1 MPITHI
7 GPVDLQDPRLWLA
20 LALLAAA
27 FLVWD
32 HRTAPLQF
40 LSSILDRRM
49 HHEDLILW
57 LMLFMLYCLWKM
69 VR

>member
-1 MPITHI
+1 MPVSKI
-7 GPVDLQDPRLWLA
+7 GPFDLQDPRLWLA
-20 LALLAAA
+20 LALLAVA
-27 FLVWD
+27 FLYLD
-32 HRTAPLQF
+32 HRTVPLDF
-40 LSSILDRRM
+40 YRSIMDRRM